1 MANRPNYRLLP
12 TTFLASVAITSNAC
26 VIAAAGA
33 GAGGAVYVTDREV
46 DSQLALPVDAAYEAV
61 RKAFHGLGIAEGK
74 YSTEHEGAREER
86 TLTGRTPDREVS
98 VKVKSEGA
106 GSRISVTVRHD
117 EVIWD
122 KKFARTIVERIVEES
137 RAK

>member
-1 MANRPNYRLLP
+1 MASRPNYRLLP

-26 VIAAAGA
+26 IVAAAGA

-46 DSQLALPVDAAYEAV
+46 DSQLGVSVDAAYQAV
-61 RKAFHGLGIAEGK
+61 RRAFQDLGITEGK
-74 YSTEHEGAREER
+74 YSTEHDGPREER

-98 VKVKSEGA
+98 VKVTSDGS
-106 GSRISVTVRHD
+106 GSRVSVTVRHD

-122 KKFARTIVERIVEES
+122 KKFARTIVERIVEQTT
-137 RAK
+137 AK